1 MAMNRSIRKINTLK
15 DEMRS
20 ERRRRTVAEW
30 KMQGVTKA
38 HLQAEGGERKRKNL
52 IAMTEEIRKDGERIE
67 ILSRY
72 QDLVRERQF
81 KQFLMQKENGA
92 AVPIGK

>member
-1 MAMNRSIRKINTLK
+1 MAQARSEVSNLNPYSRNVDVKYIMAMNRSIRKINTLK

-52 IAMTEEIRKDGERIE
+52 IAMTQEIRKDGEKIE
-67 ILSRY
+67 ILSR
-72 QDLVRERQF
+72 
-81 KQFLMQKENGA
+81 
-92 AVPIGK
+92 